1 MSRSIGLAGK
11 CRGKW
16 PREGAR
22 AKVGLCA
29 ETRQRNAGTGSG
41 LQAAFEIAHANR
53 IDFAVVALNAA
64 DGVVGELDSGYL
76 LCPKCCRRFDRGI
89 ETPLRFG
96 QGFSPARFGWSGGD
110 DARFRKPP
118 LDRYCWA
125 GASYSGSIRC
135 MMR

>member
-1 MSRSIGLAGK
+1 AEQRLLLA
-11 CRGKW
+11 
-16 PREGAR
+16 A
-22 AKVGLCA
+22 
-29 ETRQRNAGTGSG
+29 RQRGVGFARG

-96 QGFSPARFGWSGGD
+96 QGFSPALFGWSAGD

-118 LDRYCWA
+118 LAVVFQEVVHLVRTEEA
-125 GASYSGSIRC
+125 EVA
-135 MMR
+135 